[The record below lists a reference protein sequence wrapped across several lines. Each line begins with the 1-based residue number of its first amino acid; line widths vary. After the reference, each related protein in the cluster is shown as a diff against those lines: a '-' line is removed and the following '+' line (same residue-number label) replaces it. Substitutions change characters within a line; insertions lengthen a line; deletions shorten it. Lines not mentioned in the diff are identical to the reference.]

1 MNHVLIIIPTYDEK
15 ENVGPL
21 SRSILEIAPA
31 VDILFVDANS
41 PDGTGALL
49 DTLSAADARIS
60 VLHQPGNSGLGR
72 AYLEGFQ
79 WALKRP

>member
-41 PDGTGALL
+41 PDGTGAQASL
-49 DTLSAADARIS
+49 
-60 VLHQPGNSGLGR
+60 
-72 AYLEGFQ
+72 
-79 WALKRP
+79 